1 MIQGINLE
9 DQPTNRTHPSG
20 SENNVNIKTNTT
32 NNHISEDE
40 IIGNEKYSP
49 ESIVSNDDL
58 NKNENIDHDNDLV
71 DENNND
77 FNKDINKINNINT
90 ENNTN
95 TNLSINNID
104 GIGSQDDA
112 LSYDIRNNDDIQRY
126 TAHDLHPRNVN
137 TIGDKDSSTLSNDN
151 NKNSEINNNI
161 LPPQSNYMQYD
172 LSQYPS
178 EAQSHVHSII
188 YPEYSYDDII
198 NNQSHTNNNNNN
210 NNNYYYNNGNGNIDN
225 YNINNYN
232 INNRNNGNI
241 NNEQVDSS
249 AVRQHKQHRSSVM
262 AFVVGSLTAV
272 GGLLYGY
279 DTGIINGMLEMTY
292 IKEHVA
298 ANGHSF
304 TANETSLI
312 TAILSLGT
320 FFGALFAPIISDRF
334 GRRFGIMFSSG
345 FIFIIG
351 TILQLVE
358 ARFSLLCA
366 GRFISGFGVGIIS
379 AVIPLY
385 QSETSPKWIR
395 GSIVSLYQWAIT
407 WGLFISSAVTQGTHS
422 LNDPRC
428 YRIPIGIQI
437 AWALLLAIGVS
448 FLPESPRFYVK
459 KDKLDDAIIA
469 LSRFRRL
476 PVDDESLIEELI
488 EIKASHDY
496 ESSFGKTSIL
506 DCFRS
511 SPSRVAQPRRMFTG
525 MAIQALQ
532 QGSGINFIFYFG
544 VNFFVRAGIANS
556 YIISFITYA
565 VNVLFTIPGIF
576 FVEIL
581 GRRKL
586 MIFGGIGMTISNF
599 LIAIVGCTTDSHVAN
614 KIMIAFVCS
623 FIAFFAATWGPL
635 TWVIVGEIYSLSVR
649 QKAVSLTAASNWLVN
664 FVLAFCT
671 PYLVDTGKHTAA
683 LGTKIF
689 FVWGSLNLFGVLIA
703 YLFVY
708 ETKGLLL
715 EEIDELFRVCKSA
728 RKSYS
733 FQADLLQESYGD
745 NHLHSDE
752 EDSQVGIDGYGGGN
766 NNDDDGNGG
775 GANHIQCE
783 DKNNNISNSSTS
795 RSNSSG
801 IMDNNNADRTAVN
814 PLIPF
819 GPLGPMHPR
828 AGNVAGTGDSS
839 DITIKKAENIEET
852 NIIGSSIS
860 PESEELAGNSNIL
873 RYKTSSTIDSKNDNT
888 ESNDNTSSNQRNIN
902 LNLNSNNIGNANINP
917 NNNNNI
923 TNNNNNFMNF
933 QLNPVPVSTA
943 PPSIDSVSDEEL
955 DEFIDQMRNDELN
968 VNPSFSID
976 RGSNSISSSAN
987 GNNIVN
993 INNNN
998 SAAAAGF
1005 TARDTSLPIFTGLGN
1020 QANQELAS
1028 DSVIP
1033 LEDFDRSYMPS
1044 GNLNL
1049 NNTYSANSNDLNNF
1063 IYGSPTNA
1071 ITNTNSNVSRGYT
1084 TTSQQNDAD
1093 RVITTSNSGIANINN
1108 NSNGLSTDETFNI
1121 LRNQGIS
1128 NTINDYARPFYQQQQ
1143 YQIHNLQSLQ
1153 PTTQNGPQV
1162 PTTSGYSYTN
1172 EDDLRN
1178 FIEGLAIAG
1187 QTNRE
1192 QEQSQSQSQS
1202 QDDDEDSDNNAST
1215 ASKKS
1220 NDNKTDN

>member
-1 MIQGINLE
+1 MIQGTNLE

-20 SENNVNIKTNTT
+20 SENNVGITTATT
-32 NNHISEDE
+32 NDHTNEDNSIE
-40 IIGNEKYSP
+40 NEKQTS
-49 ESIVSNDDL
+49 SIVL
-58 NKNENIDHDNDLV
+58 LKKNVRTNGNIDRSDDDNDLV
-71 DENNND
+71 NENKND
-77 FNKDINKINNINT
+77 FNKDINNT
-90 ENNTN
+90 NNTN
-95 TNLSINNID
+95 TDNTNTNTNINTNININHAD
-104 GIGSQDDA
+104 GISLQDDA

-126 TAHDLHPRNVN
+126 TAHDVHPRNGH
-137 TIGDKDSSTLSNDN
+137 TGSDKDSSSSNN
-151 NKNSEINNNI
+151 SNKNQGTSNNI
-161 LPPQSNYMQYD
+161 LPQSSYMQYD

-178 EAQSHVHSII
+178 EGQSHLHSII

-198 NNQSHTNNNNNN
+198 NNQSHN
-210 NNNYYYNNGNGNIDN
+210 NNNYHYNIGNNNIDN

-232 INNRNNGNI
+232 INNGNI
-241 NNEQVDSS
+241 NGNLNDEQVDST

-262 AFVVGSLTAV
+262 AFVVGLLTAV

-279 DTGIINGMLEMTY
+279 DTGVINGMLEMKY

-298 ANGHSF
+298 SNGTSF

-358 ARFSLLCA
+358 ASFSFLCA

-385 QSETSPKWIR
+385 QAETSPKWIR

-437 AWALLLAIGVS
+437 AWAVLLAVGVA

-599 LIAIVGCTTDSHVAN
+599 LIAIVGCTTDSHIAN

-664 FVLAFCT
+664 FALAFCT

-689 FVWGSLNLFGVLIA
+689 FVWGSLNLLGVLIA

-715 EEIDELFRVCKSA
+715 EEIDELYRVCKSA

-733 FQADLLQESYGD
+733 FQADFAQESFRD
-745 NHLHSDE
+745 NHLHSNDQ
-752 EDSQVGIDGYGGGN
+752 DSQIGIDGYGGGD

-775 GANHIQCE
+775 GGAKHILCE

-795 RSNSSG
+795 RSNSTG
-801 IMDNNNADRTAVN
+801 IMDNNANRTVVN
-814 PLIPF
+814 PMVPF
-819 GPLGPMHPR
+819 GPLGPMASQER
-828 AGNVAGTGDSS
+828 NVLGTGDSS
-839 DITIKKAENIEET
+839 DITIKKAENVEET
-852 NIIGSSIS
+852 NAIGSSIS

-873 RYKTSSTIDSKNDNT
+873 RYKTTSTVDSKNVNT
-888 ESNDNTSSNQRNIN
+888 ESNDNTSADQRNIN
-902 LNLNSNNIGNANINP
+902 LN
-917 NNNNNI
+917 NNNN
-923 TNNNNNFMNF
+923 NNNNNFMNF

-976 RGSNSISSSAN
+976 RASNSILNTGSDAN
-987 GNNIVN
+987 RSNV
-993 INNNN
+993 NN
-998 SAAAAGF
+998 SRAGEGGGFIAA
-1005 TARDTSLPIFTGLGN
+1005 DNLLPIFTGLGY

-1028 DSVIP
+1028 DSAIP
-1033 LEDFDRSYMPS
+1033 LEDLDRSYIPS
-1044 GNLNL
+1044 GNSNL
-1049 NNTYSANSNDLNNF
+1049 NTNYSNNSNDLNHF
-1063 IYGSPTNA
+1063 IYGSPTNV
-1071 ITNTNSNVSRGYT
+1071 IPNTNSDGSRGHT
-1084 TTSQQNDAD
+1084 TISQQNSAD
-1093 RVITTSNSGIANINN
+1093 RVTSTFDSGITHPSNN
-1108 NSNGLSTDETFNI
+1108 NSNNNNGLRTDETFNI
-1121 LRNQGIS
+1121 LRNQGTS
-1128 NTINDYARPFYQQQQ
+1128 NTINDYVRPFYQQQQ
-1143 YQIHNLQSLQ
+1143 EDQIHQLQSPALI
-1153 PTTQNGPQV
+1153 TQDGSQI

-1178 FIEGLAIAG
+1178 FIEGLNITG

-1192 QEQSQSQSQS
+1192 RGQRQT
-1202 QDDDEDSDNNAST
+1202 QDDDEDHSNNNT
-1215 ASKKS
+1215 NTTEKNN
-1220 NDNKTDN
+1220 NDII